1 MGVRKRENEREGERE
16 RERER
21 ERKRQREKKKR
32 GETFLKRQC
41 DTLICIVQNIL
52 YMRETVSD
60 APRLVGQLINQQRR
74 QKRSDRPDGRVSAR
88 FLGELVKRIK
98 G

>member
-21 ERKRQREKKKR
+21 ERESEREKR
-32 GETFLKRQC
+32 EGRIFLKRQC